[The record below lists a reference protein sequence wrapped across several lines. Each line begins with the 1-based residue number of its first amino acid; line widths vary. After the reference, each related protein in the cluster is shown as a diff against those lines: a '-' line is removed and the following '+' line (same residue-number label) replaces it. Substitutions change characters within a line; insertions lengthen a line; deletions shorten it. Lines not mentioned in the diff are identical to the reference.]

1 MEASELYRKV
11 FLLKSHHGNRKM
23 LLVALRRCC
32 YDVYAQLK
40 LTENVLL
47 DLNVAVDVKS
57 HYDHSLSTRSKRLK
71 CQRLDP

>member
-11 FLLKSHHGNRKM
+11 FLLKSQHGNRKM
-23 LLVALRRCC
+23 LLVALGCCC

-57 HYDHSLSTRSKRLK
+57 HYDHSLSTRNKRLK